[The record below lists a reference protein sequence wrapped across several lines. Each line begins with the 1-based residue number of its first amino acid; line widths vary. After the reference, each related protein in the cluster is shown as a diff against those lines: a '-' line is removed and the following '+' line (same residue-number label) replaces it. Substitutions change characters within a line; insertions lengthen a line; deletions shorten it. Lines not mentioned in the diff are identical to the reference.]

1 MYVCATTGPPC
12 TPSGTASLSLSL
24 YARRPQFVPGERPA
38 QVDTCIEVLR
48 ARGDL
53 YERAGEIVRLCG
65 DGVTPVSEA
74 WLTDY
79 FDRAIRF
86 EKHGRDGVTRMNTP
100 RQLINIVLAKRESA
114 ACVNCA
120 A

>member
-1 MYVCATTGPPC
+1 MCDNRTTLHTFGHGVLVFELVRETATI
-12 TPSGTASLSLSL
+12 
-24 YARRPQFVPGERPA
+24 RIVPGERPA